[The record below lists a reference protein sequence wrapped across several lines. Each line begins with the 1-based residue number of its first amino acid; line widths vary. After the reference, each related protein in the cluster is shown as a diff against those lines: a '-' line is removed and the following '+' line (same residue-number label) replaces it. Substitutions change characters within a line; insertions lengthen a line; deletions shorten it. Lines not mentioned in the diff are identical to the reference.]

1 MFAWLFLSFRKFKQQ
16 TSVLHL
22 QQVLARS
29 RGIMP
34 CSNNRNDL
42 SGEPFRKPSPPP
54 TPNNRTAWKK
64 IQATWDACFL
74 GAQASKAQALTLFQR
89 FGPIPWKPDAQWCH
103 AGCCSQAVRWE
114 RAKLLHF
121 AVAFHM
127 SGFEQVQLRQ
137 YTLQRV
143 CCSPVG
149 RVKEGMKKILYR
161 VFPRL
166 LS

>member
-114 RAKLLHF
+114 SSKVASFCSSFSYVKLWTSSAQLVHS
-121 AVAFHM
+121 AMCVLLC
-127 SGFEQVQLRQ
+127 SGEGKGGNEEN
-137 YTLQRV
+137 TL
-143 CCSPVG
+143 
-149 RVKEGMKKILYR
+149 
-161 VFPRL
+161 
-166 LS
+166 